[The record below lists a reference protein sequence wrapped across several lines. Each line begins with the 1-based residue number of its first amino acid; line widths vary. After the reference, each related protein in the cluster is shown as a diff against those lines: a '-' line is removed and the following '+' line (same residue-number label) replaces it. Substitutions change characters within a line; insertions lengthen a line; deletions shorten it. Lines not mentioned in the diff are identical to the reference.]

1 MRISVSLLKIREFT
15 ENKAGRILN
24 LMDKITK
31 VFFTEKTWEKTIFH
45 FEKQNL
51 EHVGNSLH
59 TTEYLAFGK
68 VLLASLKLKV
78 YITKLLSVFIIY
90 EKSHALNEVILFGL
104 LTFLRI
110 PLTLKTYLYWA
121 LNELQFSNF
130 VSLMTYLS
138 CFLLFSPQWTKRKR
152 NKNKLFKY
160 F

>member
-24 LMDKITK
+24 LIDKITK

-51 EHVGNSLH
+51 EQVGNSLH

-90 EKSHALNEVILFGL
+90 KKSHALNEVILLGL

-138 CFLLFSPQWTKRKR
+138 CFLLDTSIFTTMDEKKEEQK
-152 NKNKLFKY
+152 
-160 F
+160 

>member
-24 LMDKITK
+24 LIDKITK

-90 EKSHALNEVILFGL
+90 KKSHALNEVILLGL

-138 CFLLFSPQWTKRKR
+138 CFLLDTSIFTTMDEKKEEQK
-152 NKNKLFKY
+152 
-160 F
+160 